1 MATCPICYGLAFA
14 DLILASVMP
23 SNTARCGGVIYP
35 ITDSLSR
42 NFKPYPEN
50 ESHYKKG
57 IFLVSC
63 IGSMNDIK
71 TKKVRWI
78 P

>member
-14 DLILASVMP
+14 DLILAPAMP

-35 ITDSLSR
+35 ITDCLSR
-42 NFKPYPEN
+42 NFESYAEN
-50 ESHYKKG
+50 EYHSKVG
-57 IFLVSC
+57 TFLVSY
-63 IGSMNDIK
+63 IGNMNDIK
-71 TKKVRWI
+71 TKKVRGI